1 MKAEKDKN
9 TGKWLIQFRYTNWQG
24 ERKKTTKRG
33 FNTKREAEEWVR
45 NFLMSQ
51 QADFNMNFEEFVK
64 IYRADVENRIRPTT
78 GETKDNIIDKK
89 ILPKYGKI

>member
-51 QADFNMNFEEFVK
+51 QADFNMNFVL
-64 IYRADVENRIRPTT
+64 
-78 GETKDNIIDKK
+78 
-89 ILPKYGKI
+89 ILPCHFVNPPCTLYQAYPKELSAYRDKHGHIH